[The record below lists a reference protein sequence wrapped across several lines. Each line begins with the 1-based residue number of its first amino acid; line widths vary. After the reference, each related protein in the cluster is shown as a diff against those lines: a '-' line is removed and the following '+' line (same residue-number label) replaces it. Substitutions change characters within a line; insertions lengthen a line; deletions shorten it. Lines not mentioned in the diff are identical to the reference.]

1 LSKNG
6 SFFKQIVFKTLKTL
20 LSGEQNTRKV
30 LPKSYQKENIVFF
43 GETENILTR
52 HNNFKTANKMNKKR
66 KLDAVEFGTSVR
78 GQYIMGQ
85 ALAYAIRHIESQ
97 PEKEQEIS
105 NMEDMRFLGE
115 SLFQPFFEIHFNEKA
130 KKDWKDDIL
139 ASYDKKTSQNF
150 SKQIGDE

>member
-1 LSKNG
+1 
-6 SFFKQIVFKTLKTL
+6 
-20 LSGEQNTRKV
+20 
-30 LPKSYQKENIVFF
+30 
-43 GETENILTR
+43 
-52 HNNFKTANKMNKKR
+52 MNKKR